1 MIMEKGKMLF
11 SLYVQSLN
19 SRYRVIWGSSIES
32 DKRKRAKVIQK
43 LIDDGYIVGVCG
55 NDSTYIATEKTLE
68 FRECVTPYDL
78 NAKWVERNY
87 SPYYQGKTVHHP
99 IAASM
104 FGDAIVE
111 MKDDPSLLWY
121 VGHRKDMINMTWTEA
136 MTYREAMTELR
147 NDNHEQGAYDRM
159 LAVSSLEHEA
169 FVKETLEKEH
179 FMSLYLRNL
188 NWGLKTLLIAGEDD
202 EIPTQLVYGRGWP
215 GMGAGNDSAKTDS
228 EWEDNLIDSIKRLMD
243 GIASRVTTL
252 AVLERIKAGV
262 ESFGG
267 WDKFKEAYALR
278 LKEELAKRN
287 EEDPRES

>member
-1 MIMEKGKMLF
+1 MIMEKGKMLL
-11 SLYVQSLN
+11 SLYIQSLN
-19 SRYRVIWGSSIES
+19 SRYRVVWERSIES

-68 FRECVTPYDL
+68 FRESVTPYDL
-78 NAKWVERNY
+78 KLRWMERNK

-99 IAASM
+99 ISAAV

-121 VGHRKDMINMTWTEA
+121 VGHRSDMINMKYSEA
-136 MTYREAMTELR
+136 MTYREAMDAIR
-147 NDNHEQGAYDRM
+147 NSDGNHERI

-188 NWGLKTLLIAGEDD
+188 DWGLKTLLIAGEEDV
-202 EIPTQLVYGRGWP
+202 IPTQLVYSRGWP
-215 GMGAGNDSAKTDS
+215 GVGNDSAKTDA
-228 EWEDNLIDSIKRLMD
+228 EWEPNLLDSIERLTKS
-243 GIASRVTTL
+243 IAERTATL
-252 AVLERIKAGV
+252 AVLKQIKTNV

-287 EEDPRES
+287 DEDPRES

>member
-11 SLYVQSLN
+11 SLYIQSLN
-19 SRYRVIWGSSIES
+19 SRYRVIWESSIES

-68 FRECVTPYDL
+68 FRESVTPYDL
-78 NAKWVERNY
+78 KLRWIERNK

-99 IAASM
+99 ISAAV

-111 MKDDPSLLWY
+111 MKEDPSLLWY
-121 VGHRKDMINMTWTEA
+121 VGHRSDMINMKYSEA
-136 MTYREAMTELR
+136 MTYREAMDAIR
-147 NDNHEQGAYDRM
+147 NSDGNNERI

-188 NWGLKTLLIAGEDD
+188 DWGLKTLLIAGEEDV
-202 EIPTQLVYGRGWP
+202 IPTQLVYGRGWP
-215 GMGAGNDSAKTDS
+215 GMGAGNDSAKTDA

-267 WDKFKEAYALR
+267 WDKFKETYALR

-287 EEDPRES
+287 EEDPREL

>member
-1 MIMEKGKMLF
+1 MIMEKGKMLL
-11 SLYVQSLN
+11 SLYIQSLN
-19 SRYRVIWGSSIES
+19 SRYRVIWESSIES
-32 DKRKRAKVIQK
+32 DKRKRAKVIQE
-43 LIDDGYIVGVCG
+43 LIDDGYIAGVCG

-68 FRECVTPYDL
+68 FRESVTPYDL
-78 NAKWVERNY
+78 KLKWMERNK

-99 IAASM
+99 ISAAV

-121 VGHRKDMINMTWTEA
+121 VGHRSDMINMKYSEA
-136 MTYREAMTELR
+136 MTYREAMDAIR
-147 NDNHEQGAYDRM
+147 NSDGNHERI

-188 NWGLKTLLIAGEDD
+188 DWGLKTLLIAGEEDV
-202 EIPTQLVYGRGWP
+202 IPTQLVYSRGWP
-215 GMGAGNDSAKTDS
+215 GVINDSAKTDA
-228 EWEDNLIDSIKRLMD
+228 EWEPNLLDSIERLTKS
-243 GIASRVTTL
+243 IAERTVTL
-252 AVLERIKAGV
+252 ALLKQIKTNV

-287 EEDPRES
+287 DEDPRES